1 MSVNHLFYQQ
11 NTHKL
16 YTQLNTVLLTMRICD
31 EKISQVLCTCEAA
44 WRIEVM
50 KAG

>member
-31 EKISQVLCTCEAA
+31 EKYHKCYVHVKQPGE
-44 WRIEVM
+44 
-50 KAG
+50 